1 MNCHEAQTQL
11 SEYLDSELD
20 PLRNKSIESHLLA
33 CPVCRAEAD
42 GLADCIRQVAQ
53 LPSVDVPPGFAQR
66 VMAHARALE
75 VKPSLWQRIIAP
87 LRFSVPVQASAA
99 VLIAVLAVLIYQNES
114 PLKDDPSAPS
124 MPTAI
129 APSTDRPDADSE
141 TPPRAAAPKAKRDSE
156 RLRVAEKPAAP
167 PAPAISASKETAAQA
182 AAKAEV
188 ASAVDE
194 LKDLPHRPPIQAQ
207 EIATGSENL
216 RPDSNPFGF
225 VPSFSAPFRA
235 APFAPERVLSP
246 LSEPSADV
254 EFVVRRRESE
264 PKKAVE
270 ARRAEADVRAAGALA
285 KRSSDP
291 TTPQANS
298 LTEVKWFTVPAERY
312 DQFKKELAAEATI
325 DSERPIGSM
334 TNDLSARPN
343 RDLLIK
349 VIVLTPLER

>member
-11 SEYLDSELD
+11 SEYLDGELD
-20 PLRNKSIESHLLA
+20 PLRNKSVESHLLA

-53 LPSVDVPPGFAQR
+53 LPPVDPPPGFAQR
-66 VMAHARALE
+66 VMARALE
-75 VKPSLWQRIIAP
+75 VEPSLWQKIIAP
-87 LRFSVPVQASAA
+87 LRFSAPIQASAV
-99 VLIAVLAVLIYQNES
+99 VLIAVLAVLIYRNES
-114 PLKDDPSAPS
+114 PLKNDPLAPS

-129 APSTDRPDADSE
+129 APSTDQRNANRE
-141 TPPRAAAPKAKRDSE
+141 TPLRAAAPKAKLDTR
-156 RLRVAEKPAAP
+156 RLRLAEKPVTP
-167 PAPAISASKETAAQA
+167 SAPAISASKDTAAQA
-182 AAKAEV
+182 ADKAEV
-188 ASAVDE
+188 ASAVGE
-194 LKDLPHRPPIQAQ
+194 LKDLPHRAPIQAQ
-207 EIATGSENL
+207 EIATGSENV
-216 RPDSNPFGF
+216 RPDSNPFVFG
-225 VPSFSAPFRA
+225 PAFSAPFRA
-235 APFAPERVLSP
+235 GPFAPERMLSP

-264 PKKAVE
+264 PKKAAE
-270 ARRAEADVRAAGALA
+270 SRRAEADSRAAGALA
-285 KRSSDP
+285 KRSSES
-291 TTPQANS
+291 TTPQPNS

>member
-11 SEYLDSELD
+11 SEYLDGALD
-20 PLRNKSIESHLLA
+20 PLRTKSIESHLLA
-33 CPVCRAEAD
+33 CPVCRAETD

-53 LPSVDVPPGFAQR
+53 LPAVDPPPGFAQR
-66 VMAHARALE
+66 VMAHARAME
-75 VKPSLWQRIIAP
+75 VEPSLWQKIIAP

-114 PLKDDPSAPS
+114 PLKNDPSAPS
-124 MPTAI
+124 MPTAT
-129 APSTDRPDADSE
+129 APSTDRPSADSE
-141 TPPRAAAPKAKRDSE
+141 TPLRATAPKAKLDSE
-156 RLRVAEKPAAP
+156 RLRVAEKAPARSE
-167 PAPAISASKETAAQA
+167 PAISASKESAAQA

-188 ASAVDE
+188 ASAVGE
-194 LKDLPHRPPIQAQ
+194 LRDLPHRAPIQAQ
-207 EIATGSENL
+207 EIATGSENV
-216 RPDSNPFGF
+216 RPDANPFGF
-225 VPSFSAPFRA
+225 GPSLNPPFR
-235 APFAPERVLSP
+235 PGLFAPDRLLSP

-254 EFVVRRRESE
+254 EFVVRRREGE
-264 PKKAVE
+264 PKKAAE
-270 ARRAEADVRAAGALA
+270 ARRAEADSRAVGALA
-285 KRSSDP
+285 KRSSEP
-291 TTPQANS
+291 ATPQPNS
-298 LTEVKWFTVPAERY
+298 MTEVKWFTVPAERY

>member
-11 SEYLDSELD
+11 SEYIDGELD

-42 GLADCIRQVAQ
+42 GLTDCIRQIAQ
-53 LPSVDVPPGFAQR
+53 LPLVDPPPGFAQR

-75 VKPSLWQRIIAP
+75 VKPSFWQKIILP
-87 LRFSVPVQASAA
+87 LRFSVPLQASAA
-99 VLIAVLAVLIYQNES
+99 VVIAVLAVLIYRNES
-114 PLKDDPSAPS
+114 PLKNNPTAPS
-124 MPTAI
+124 LPTAI
-129 APSTDRPDADSE
+129 APVTDQANAQKE
-141 TPPRAAAPKAKRDSE
+141 TPTQPAAPKAKLDSD
-156 RLRVAEKPAAP
+156 RLRLADKPAAP
-167 PAPAISASKETAAQA
+167 SAPAISASKDSAAQA
-182 AAKAEV
+182 AGKAEV
-188 ASAVDE
+188 ASAVGE
-194 LKDLPHRPPIQAQ
+194 LRDLPHRPPIQAQ

-216 RPDSNPFGF
+216 RQESNPFGLG
-225 VPSFSAPFRA
+225 PSFSARFRA
-235 APFAPERVLSP
+235 GPFAPERVLSP

-264 PKKAVE
+264 PKKAAESRRVE
-270 ARRAEADVRAAGALA
+270 TSRAPNAFA
-285 KRSSDP
+285 KRSSEADS
-291 TTPQANS
+291 PQPNS

-334 TNDLSARPN
+334 TNDLSAPSN

-349 VIVLTPLER
+349 VIVLTPVER